1 MEKIIKVSFIIVFFS
16 IILIIGVGTL
26 FNNDKV
32 SNLEKRNLTTYPQ
45 INKKSIFSDKFYN
58 DLTTAHSDQLQFRN
72 YLVKGYFLFQF
83 QRYYGDVVK
92 GSDNQLYSSSMK
104 TPDETYYKN
113 LSKTIERLNEET
125 KKISAKFIFL
135 SIPRKDA
142 YMKNELPKNYNS
154 SYDIYKKQVET
165 VKSALDNN
173 IIFIDAYDVFS
184 KSGTYNCY
192 YSNDHHITPR
202 CAYTLYN
209 EINKYT
215 NVTSYNLEDEFT
227 IHKVILNGAFS
238 RQLGQSVRGKLEDL
252 YLTSN
257 KKITY
262 TRYEDGNLSK
272 KKVYGKGNDYESAYM
287 EGDNAYTVID
297 TNVNNDKR
305 IMFVGSSFTNIL
317 EALAVPS
324 YEKMVSVDYRHNKTG
339 NSIEYYV
346 KENNIDYVVFIP
358 SQSNNAFQISRIL
371 EHLGLSK

>member
-1 MEKIIKVSFIIVFFS
+1 MEKFIKVSFIIVFFS
-16 IILIIGVGTL
+16 IILVIGVGTL
-26 FNNDKV
+26 FNNNKISD
-32 SNLEKRNLTTYPQ
+32 LEKRSLTTYPEV
-45 INKKSIFSDKFYN
+45 NKKSILSDRFYS
-58 DLTTAHSDQLQFRN
+58 DLTTAHSDQLQFRK

-92 GSDNQLYSSSMK
+92 GSDNQLYSSSMRNLD
-104 TPDETYYKN
+104 DEYYKE
-113 LSKTIERLNEET
+113 LSETIVRLNEET

-142 YMKNELPKNYNS
+142 YMRKELPKNYNS
-154 SYDIYKKQVET
+154 SYETYKRQVET
-165 VKSALDNN
+165 VKDSLDDN
-173 IIFIDAYDVFS
+173 IIFVDAYDVFS
-184 KSGTYNCY
+184 KSGIYNCY

-215 NVTSYNLEDEFT
+215 GVTSYNLDDEFYVN
-227 IHKVILNGAFS
+227 KVILNGAFS
-238 RQLGQSVRGKLEDL
+238 RQLGQSVRGKMEDL
-252 YLTSN
+252 YLTSK
-257 KKITY
+257 KKINY
-262 TRYEDGNLSK
+262 TRYENGVLSK

-287 EGDNAYTVID
+287 DGDNAYTVID
-297 TNVNNDKR
+297 TDVNNGKR

-324 YEKMVSVDYRHNKTG
+324 YEKVVSVDYRHNKTG